1 VAAPSS
7 SEELGRLAPT
17 PSKLWSLHISV
28 ALSHA
33 EVILYATKKKIT
45 TRRSRGVH
53 HDRQEDVQWQGPAK
67 ELKPQFL
74 THTVTT
80 VLVEEEE
87 TTDSA
92 PRHHASAERYQLSST
107 SSSALI

>member
-1 VAAPSS
+1 MAAPSS

-45 TRRSRGVH
+45 TAFTGRS
-53 HDRQEDVQWQGPAK
+53 P
-67 ELKPQFL
+67 
-74 THTVTT
+74 
-80 VLVEEEE
+80 
-87 TTDSA
+87 
-92 PRHHASAERYQLSST
+92 
-107 SSSALI
+107 